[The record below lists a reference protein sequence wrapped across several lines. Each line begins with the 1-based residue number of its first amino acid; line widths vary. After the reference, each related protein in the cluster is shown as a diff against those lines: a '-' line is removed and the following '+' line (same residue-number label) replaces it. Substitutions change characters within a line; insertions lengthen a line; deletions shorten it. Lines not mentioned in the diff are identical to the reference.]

1 MFTCPEKD
9 IHSIYLDNELPP
21 AYVKEYMEHIQSC
34 EKCRKIFERMKN
46 LRDLFQKD
54 SDSLYLDETF
64 KRQSYEK
71 LKSRLAFHKTVS
83 YADKK
88 SIFKFAPVKPML
100 TAAAAAAAVLAVTIP
115 LKTQKNASFHSESEL
130 TPLVSQANP
139 SPISENNIVIS
150 GNISREALAS
160 LFQSKNPVQGNAAQV
175 SVASMSNLLP
185 SPAGAASIPVSA
197 APSSFVQYDIA
208 SNAPQKQVQ
217 KMSKA
222 LAAVDIFKPEFE
234 GQDTIRISITIPSAI
249 NIPIT
254 SDAPAKPLN

>member
-34 EKCRKIFERMKN
+34 EKCRKVFERMKN

-54 SDSLYLDETF
+54 SASLYLDETL

-100 TAAAAAAAVLAVTIP
+100 TAAAAAAVLAVTIP
-115 LKTQKNASFHSESEL
+115 LRTQKNASFHSESEL

-160 LFQSKNPVQGNAAQV
+160 LFQNKNPGLENTAQV
-175 SVASMSNLLP
+175 SVASMQDLLP